1 MSKFRKHSIEEKRRR
16 SKVRKQK
23 KKLARKYSEICSAD
37 PEITARELLD
47 AMQNQ
52 SIENGRRIGQDD
64 DDNSR
69 EQQPPH

>member
-16 SKVRKQK
+16 PKVRKQR
-23 KKLARKYSEICSAD
+23 KKLARKYSEICSD

-52 SIENGRRIGQDD
+52 SIENGRQIGQDD
-64 DDNSR
+64 GDNSSGL
-69 EQQPPH
+69 QPSH

>member
-23 KKLARKYSEICSAD
+23 KKLARKYSEICSD

-52 SIENGRRIGQDD
+52 SIENGRQIGQDD
-64 DDNSR
+64 DDNSS
-69 EQQPPH
+69 EQQPSH

>member
-23 KKLARKYSEICSAD
+23 KKLARKYSEICSD

>member
-23 KKLARKYSEICSAD
+23 KKLARKYSEICSD

-52 SIENGRRIGQDD
+52 YIENGRQIGQDD
-64 DDNSR
+64 DDNSS
-69 EQQPPH
+69 EQQPSY